1 MPSVYVTRDGNNM
14 ISVLQGTCNSIVTL
28 SKGSMLVV
36 RLCEAVH
43 EWEAKLQCEID
54 VHVNCVH
61 SLFQWREGDRER
73 EGWGG
78 DLNHSQVVALVT
90 PVCALQLLS

>member
-1 MPSVYVTRDGNNM
+1 MYYR
-14 ISVLQGTCNSIVTL
+14 GTCNSIVTL

-54 VHVNCVH
+54 VHLNCVH

-73 EGWGG
+73 GGGEGI
-78 DLNHSQVVALVT
+78 
-90 PVCALQLLS
+90 